1 MSERHTRGDGSGSQR
16 TALSKESGKSGLSE
30 AVQTG
35 SQGSANSTGNGWPA
49 DQVERWA
56 IQRLVPYARNARTHT
71 PSQVDQIAASIR
83 EWGWTNPV
91 LVDEQGTIIAG
102 HGRVLAARKLR
113 IPEVPVMIATGWSEG
128 QKRAYTIADNK
139 LTLNGGWDEE
149 LLGLE
154 IGELEVLGFDLDLI
168 GFSDDERA
176 ALAAKLTE
184 GLTDPDVVPD
194 LPSNPVSRPGD
205 VWSLGRHRLICGD
218 STSPTDV
225 GVVLAGT
232 KPHLM
237 VTDPPYGV
245 SYDPSWR
252 KRAGVNLNPGKL
264 GKVVNDDQDDWR
276 ESWVLFPGSV
286 AYIWHA
292 SLHTSEVKQ
301 SLEASGFAMRSQIIW
316 AKDRFAFSRGHYHWQ
331 HEPCWYAVRGTAGAH
346 WAGDRK
352 QSTVWT
358 INAREDDGH
367 GHGTQKPVECM
378 RRPMEN
384 NSSPGQ
390 AVYDPFSGSGTT
402 IIAAEMTGRS
412 CLAIE
417 IDPAY
422 VDVTVL
428 RWQAFTGS
436 QATLAGGATP
446 FEEVAAERQAEST
459 A

>member
-1 MSERHTRGDGSGSQR
+1 MR
-16 TALSKESGKSGLSE
+16 SKVDPSLQQNKTLVTGKSAGKS
-30 AVQTG
+30 
-35 SQGSANSTGNGWPA
+35 SWPA
-49 DQVERWA
+49 DHVERWP
-56 IQRLVPYARNARTHT
+56 IERLVPYARNARTHSDIQIT
-71 PSQVDQIAASIR
+71 QIAASIR

-91 LVDEQGTIIAG
+91 LVAEDGTIIAG
-102 HGRVLAARKLR
+102 HGRVLAAQKPR
-113 IPEVPVMIATGWSEG
+113 IANVPVMVAAGWTEA
-128 QKRAYTIADNK
+128 QRRAYTIADNK
-139 LTLNGGWDEE
+139 LTLNGGWDQE

-168 GFSDDERA
+168 GFSDEERA
-176 ALAAKLTE
+176 SLAARATD

-194 LPSNPVSRPGD
+194 LPSHPVTRPGD
-205 VWSLGRHRLICGD
+205 LWVLGGHRLICGD
-218 STSPTDV
+218 STSKEDASRL
-225 GVVLAGT
+225 LAGV

-245 SYDPSWR
+245 SYDPAWR
-252 KRAGVNLNPGKL
+252 KRAGVNLNPLKL
-264 GKVVNDDQDDWR
+264 GKVVNDDQADWR
-276 ESWVLFPGSV
+276 EAWALFPGSV
-286 AYIWHA
+286 AYVWHA

-301 SLEASGFAMRSQIIW
+301 SLEASGFGMRAQIIW

-331 HEPCWYAVRGTAGAH
+331 HEPCWYAVRGTSGAH
-346 WAGDRK
+346 WSGDRK

-358 INAREDDGH
+358 IDAREDDGH

-378 RRPMEN
+378 RRPIEN

-412 CLAIE
+412 CFAIE

-422 VDVTVL
+422 VDVAIL
-428 RWQAFTGS
+428 RWQAFTGLT
-436 QATLAGGATP
+436 ATLLGVGRSFT
-446 FEEVAAERQAEST
+446 ELAAERQVESV

>member
-1 MSERHTRGDGSGSQR
+1 MTKPMR
-16 TALSKESGKSGLSE
+16 SKLGPSHRENKTLVTGKSAGKAS
-30 AVQTG
+30 
-35 SQGSANSTGNGWPA
+35 WPA
-49 DQVERWA
+49 DHVQRWP
-56 IQRLVPYARNARTHT
+56 IDRLVPYARNARTH
-71 PSQVDQIAASIR
+71 SDMQISQIAASIR

-91 LVDEQGTIIAG
+91 LVGEDGTIIAG
-102 HGRVLAARKLR
+102 HGRVLAAHKLR
-113 IPEVPVMIATGWSEG
+113 IANVPVMVATGWSEA
-128 QKRAYTIADNK
+128 QRRAYTIADNK
-139 LTLNGGWDEE
+139 LTLNGGWDQE

-168 GFSDDERA
+168 GFSDEERA
-176 ALAAKLTE
+176 SLAARATD

-194 LPSNPVSRPGD
+194 LPIHPVTRPGD
-205 VWSLGRHRLICGD
+205 LWVLGGHRLICGD
-218 STSPTDV
+218 STSKDDV
-225 GVVLAGT
+225 DALLAGVS
-232 KPHLM
+232 PHLM

-245 SYDPSWR
+245 SYDPAWR
-252 KRAGVNLNPGKL
+252 KRAGVNLNPLKL
-264 GKVVNDDQDDWR
+264 GKVVNDDQADWR
-276 ESWVLFPGSV
+276 EAWALFPGSV

-301 SLEASGFAMRSQIIW
+301 SLEASGFGMRAQIIW

-331 HEPCWYAVRGTAGAH
+331 HEPCWYAVRGTSGAH
-346 WAGDRK
+346 WSGDRK

-358 INAREDDGH
+358 IDAREDEGH

-378 RRPMEN
+378 RRPIEN

-412 CLAIE
+412 CFAIE

-422 VDVTVL
+422 VDVAIL
-428 RWQAFTGS
+428 RWQAFTGLT
-436 QATLAGGATP
+436 ATLQGAGGSFT
-446 FEEVAAERQAEST
+446 ELAAERQVESV

>member
-1 MSERHTRGDGSGSQR
+1 MKS
-16 TALSKESGKSGLSE
+16 ESGPSRRQSETLVAAKSAGT
-30 AVQTG
+30 V
-35 SQGSANSTGNGWPA
+35 WPS
-49 DQVERWA
+49 DRVERWA
-56 IQRLVPYARNARTHT
+56 IQRLVPYAKNARTH
-71 PSQVDQIAASIR
+71 SAAQVDQIAASIR

-91 LVDEQGTIIAG
+91 LVDEEGTIIAG
-102 HGRVLAARKLR
+102 HGRVLAARNLR
-113 IPEVPVMIATGWSEG
+113 IADVPVMVAAGWSEA

-139 LTLNGGWDEE
+139 LTLNGDWDQE

-176 ALAAKLTE
+176 ALAARLTE

-194 LPSNPVSRPGD
+194 LPSNPVTRPGD
-205 VWSLGRHRLICGD
+205 IWVLGTHRLICGD
-218 STSPTDV
+218 STSQDDV
-225 GVVLAGT
+225 ARLLAGVA
-232 KPHLM
+232 PHLM

-252 KRAGVNLNPGKL
+252 KRAGVNLNPLKL
-264 GKVVNDDQDDWR
+264 GKVANDDQADWR
-276 ESWVLFPGSV
+276 EAWALFPGAV
-286 AYIWHA
+286 AYVWHA

-301 SLEASGFAMRSQIIW
+301 SLEASGFGMRSQIIW

-346 WAGDRK
+346 WSGDRK

-358 INAREDDGH
+358 IDAREDDGH

-378 RRPMEN
+378 RRPIEN

-390 AVYDPFSGSGTT
+390 AVYDPFCGSGTT

-417 IDPAY
+417 IDPPY
-422 VDVTVL
+422 VDVAVL
-428 RWQAFTGS
+428 RWQAFTGAK
-436 QATLAGGATP
+436 ATLLGAGKAFG
-446 FEEVAAERQAEST
+446 EVAAERHAES
-459 A
+459 AG